1 MERRSNEN
9 QIVYLLEKNQMKTK
23 LFKIKIPDRL
33 YDHIT
38 AKLVQNLL
46 NVNYLEREKF
56 VVEDITDKKPRR

>member
-1 MERRSNEN
+1 
-9 QIVYLLEKNQMKTK
+9 MKTK
-23 LFKIKIPDRL
+23 TFKIKIPDRL

-56 VVEDITDKKPRR
+56 VVQQIVTTESIKPLIDKSGKA

>member
-1 MERRSNEN
+1 
-9 QIVYLLEKNQMKTK
+9 MKTK
-23 LFKIKIPDRL
+23 TFKIKIPDRL

-56 VVEDITDKKPRR
+56 VVQQIVTTESIKPLIDKIGKA